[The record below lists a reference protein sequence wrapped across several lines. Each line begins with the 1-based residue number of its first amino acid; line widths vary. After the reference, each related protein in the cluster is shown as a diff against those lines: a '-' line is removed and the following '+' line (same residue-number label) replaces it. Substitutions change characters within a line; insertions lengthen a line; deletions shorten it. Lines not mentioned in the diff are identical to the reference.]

1 MMKNLLT
8 TILILTWLA
17 CSSAYAESKPNIIV
31 ILVDDMG
38 FSDLGCYGSEID
50 TPNLDQLAGNG
61 LRYSNFYN
69 TSRCCPTR
77 ASLLTGLYSHQAG
90 VGAMMEKTDKPGYLG
105 HLNRNCVTLAEALKP
120 AGYKTLMTG
129 KWHVGDGDGMKPV
142 DRGFDHYWG
151 VLHGGGLYF
160 KETMKLKPERKFY
173 ENAKQIEPP
182 DDLYVTDD
190 FTDQA
195 IGFIDQSVKESKKP
209 FFLYLAHIA
218 PHWPL
223 QAKPKDI
230 EKYKGRYDVGWDIVR
245 EKRFD
250 KQKQLGVIPANTVLS
265 PRDPAAKAW
274 SEMSE
279 EKRKDLAHRME
290 IYAAQIDCIDQN
302 VGKLIAKLRALGQL
316 DNTLILFMSDNG
328 CSAEGGPGGFDR
340 GEKDAQIGTGLSY
353 SSGGLEWANVSDTP
367 YRNFKMFTH
376 EGGIASPFIAHW
388 PAGITSKG
396 EIRKTVGH
404 VIDVMPTLLDAG
416 GAEYPKQVDSKEIK
430 PYEGISL
437 IPSFKSDTATSERV
451 LYWEHYGKKAVRS
464 GYWKAVS
471 GEKNRW
477 NLYHL
482 KDDPSELNDLADK
495 EPAKLE
501 EFKELWQAWAKRC
514 DVLK

>member
-1 MMKNLLT
+1 M
-8 TILILTWLA
+8 
-17 CSSAYAESKPNIIV
+17 
-31 ILVDDMG
+31 
-38 FSDLGCYGSEID
+38 
-50 TPNLDQLAGNG
+50 
-61 LRYSNFYN
+61 
-69 TSRCCPTR
+69 
-77 ASLLTGLYSHQAG
+77 
-90 VGAMMEKTDKPGYLG
+90 
-105 HLNRNCVTLAEALKP
+105 
-120 AGYKTLMTG
+120 
-129 KWHVGDGDGMKPV
+129 
-142 DRGFDHYWG
+142 
-151 VLHGGGLYF
+151 
-160 KETMKLKPERKFY
+160 
-173 ENAKQIEPP
+173 
-182 DDLYVTDD
+182 
-190 FTDQA
+190 
-195 IGFIDQSVKESKKP
+195 
-209 FFLYLAHIA
+209 
-218 PHWPL
+218 
-223 QAKPKDI
+223 
-230 EKYKGRYDVGWDIVR
+230 
-245 EKRFD
+245 
-250 KQKQLGVIPANTVLS
+250 
-265 PRDPAAKAW
+265 
-274 SEMSE
+274 
-279 EKRKDLAHRME
+279 
-290 IYAAQIDCIDQN
+290 DQN